1 MAQFDE
7 KTATAD
13 ELWEYCLKEYQSRNP
28 ITKFLIDNFFKKIER
43 LVSKL
48 ENVDKVL
55 DVGCGAGE
63 SSREIGALF
72 KGKHFEVSEY
82 DERYITKL
90 KETGFPY
97 HITQES
103 IYSLKRKDNEF
114 GCVFLLEVLEHL
126 DNVDL
131 ALKELFRVSGR
142 YVLISVPNEPLWRI
156 LNLLRL
162 KYIRNFGNTPGHINH
177 WSPRKLKSLISAYGR
192 VMDISLPIP
201 WILVLAETGK

>member
-1 MAQFDE
+1 M
-7 KTATAD
+7 KTFNEEIATAD
-13 ELWEYCLKEYQSRNP
+13 ELYEYCLKEYQGRNP
-28 ITKFLIDNFFKKIER
+28 ITKLLIENFFKKIER
-43 LVSKL
+43 LVPGLGNLDKIL
-48 ENVDKVL
+48 EI
-55 DVGCGAGE
+55 GCGAGE
-63 SSREIGALF
+63 SSRKIGALF
-72 KGKHFEVSEY
+72 KGNHFEVSEY

-142 YVLISVPNEPLWRI
+142 YVVISVPNEPLWRI

-162 KYIRNFGNTPGHINH
+162 KYVRDFGDTPGHINH
-177 WSPRKLKSLISAYGR
+177 WSPRKLKSLISTYGR
-192 VMDISLPIP
+192 VLDIYLPIP